1 MATFKVTLA
10 GLVFELHPLN
20 IGEIETLGALGK
32 TSGFMAL
39 RMAMARGNPAM
50 IGEEFDKLE
59 ATLPELAA
67 AAEALRRATGME
79 DAPGEARPATAA

>member
-1 MATFKVTLA
+1 
-10 GLVFELHPLN
+10 
-20 IGEIETLGALGK
+20 
-32 TSGFMAL
+32 MAL